1 MVRVVVGAAEPVP
14 AKDVCAALGTGVLP
28 GKVEAMRGKLKRLAA
43 RGWLHQTPAGRF
55 AAR

>member
-1 MVRVVVGAAEPVP
+1 MRVVVGAAEPVP